1 MSEEISQASF
11 FKLIKNILKD
21 RDRSEIFLKNS
32 SSFAYPIKE
41 LESLDEQELTKI
53 IVNFMGLLGSG
64 SHLTS
69 YILEKISKTND
80 NSYELFFDFFDNYL
94 LWLFFDSISLKNY
107 ARSFEDELDDKIS
120 KILLDMLNIK
130 DKLLAKKFLP
140 FSPLAVSQR
149 RPKKEVE
156 FALQSHFGLKDKL
169 FILENLLN
177 QIFIAP
183 SNLNSLGHKNRTLGK
198 NFILGK
204 KLFEKQTK
212 IAVFINGIEYE
223 EAVNFFPKKDKFKE
237 LQETLSYFTND
248 EFVSDLYLKINYSH
262 KMQFKLGSKYTSSQI
277 GFGSRLK
284 NDKKM
289 SNFIKFRLCS

>member
-1 MSEEISQASF
+1 MSEEINQASF

-130 DKLLAKKFLP
+130 EKQLAKKFLP

-169 FILENLLN
+169 FILENLPN

-204 KLFEKQTK
+204 KLFALNQFVYIRK
-212 IAVFINGIEYE
+212 AVLKVLFCTLR
-223 EAVNFFPKKDKFKE
+223 KF
-237 LQETLSYFTND
+237 
-248 EFVSDLYLKINYSH
+248 H
-262 KMQFKLGSKYTSSQI
+262 FKLLEHFLSGKSFFQIADGSISHRIRNMDASAVYIQNNVSSVHQI
-277 GFGSRLK
+277 LVNHLPFL
-284 NDKKM
+284 
-289 SNFIKFRLCS
+289 L

>member
-1 MSEEISQASF
+1 ME
-11 FKLIKNILKD
+11 
-21 RDRSEIFLKNS
+21 
-32 SSFAYPIKE
+32 
-41 LESLDEQELTKI
+41 
-53 IVNFMGLLGSG
+53 
-64 SHLTS
+64 
-69 YILEKISKTND
+69 
-80 NSYELFFDFFDNYL
+80 
-94 LWLFFDSISLKNY
+94 
-107 ARSFEDELDDKIS
+107 
-120 KILLDMLNIK
+120 
-130 DKLLAKKFLP
+130 KLLAKKFLP

-169 FILENLLN
+169 FILENLPN

-183 SNLNSLGHKNRTLGK
+183 SNLNSLGHKNSTLGK

>member
-11 FKLIKNILKD
+11 FKLIKNILKN

-80 NSYELFFDFFDNYL
+80 NSYE
-94 LWLFFDSISLKNY
+94 LFFDSISLKNY

-169 FILENLLN
+169 FILENLPN

-237 LQETLSYFTND
+237 LQETLSYFTNN

>member
-1 MSEEISQASF
+1 M
-11 FKLIKNILKD
+11 
-21 RDRSEIFLKNS
+21 
-32 SSFAYPIKE
+32 
-41 LESLDEQELTKI
+41 
-53 IVNFMGLLGSG
+53 
-64 SHLTS
+64 
-69 YILEKISKTND
+69 
-80 NSYELFFDFFDNYL
+80 
-94 LWLFFDSISLKNY
+94 
-107 ARSFEDELDDKIS
+107 EDELADKIS

-130 DKLLAKKFLP
+130 EKQLAKKFLP

-169 FILENLLN
+169 FILENLPN